1 MNHGIERIQEDFPL
15 LKEVVWLASAGV
27 GPMPRTALS
36 AMAEVQSR
44 LYERLDPAAWE
55 EEYGERCRKLVA
67 RLLAVAPEEIALGR
81 STTEGLNAIAGAI
94 PWQHG
99 DTIVITDQEYLAN
112 VVPWYHQAHRHD
124 LEVRVVPSEN
134 GRLPLG
140 RFEEVIDRRTRVVA
154 VSHVQF
160 ASGFRTDLAALA
172 ELAHAHEALVIVD
185 GIQAVGTLRVQPQE
199 LGIDVLACGGYKWLC
214 GPLGT
219 GFLYV
224 RRELADELTP
234 MALGYEQ
241 ISAPEYEAI
250 RDALRAGGTWVRDFS
265 RPAAGAKR
273 FDGVGLNPALL
284 SGLAAAVEYFLD
296 LGLDWIEERVLELSG
311 RLIERLREEGY
322 SAVTPEERKERAG
335 IVLFRG
341 PWDLSSKAARE
352 ELEKRLLAA
361 GVVASIRAGGIR
373 ASCHFF
379 NTEEDFERLLE
390 ALAQI
395 ELR

>member
-55 EEYGERCRKLVA
+55 EYGERCRKLVA
-67 RLLAVAPEEIALGR
+67 RLLAVAPEEIALVR

-99 DTIVITDQEYLAN
+99 DTIVITDQEYPAN

-160 ASGFRTDLAALA
+160 ASGFRTDFAALA
-172 ELAHAHEALVIVD
+172 ELAHAHEALLIVD
-185 GIQAVGTLRVQPQE
+185 GIQAVGALRVQPRE

-234 MALGYEQ
+234 MALGYER

-284 SGLAAAVEYFLD
+284 SGLPRRWNTS
-296 LGLDWIEERVLELSG
+296 WIWAWTGSRSG
-311 RLIERLREEGY
+311 C
-322 SAVTPEERKERAG
+322 
-335 IVLFRG
+335 
-341 PWDLSSKAARE
+341 WSS
-352 ELEKRLLAA
+352 LV
-361 GVVASIRAGGIR
+361 G
-373 ASCHFF
+373 
-379 NTEEDFERLLE
+379 
-390 ALAQI
+390 
-395 ELR
+395 